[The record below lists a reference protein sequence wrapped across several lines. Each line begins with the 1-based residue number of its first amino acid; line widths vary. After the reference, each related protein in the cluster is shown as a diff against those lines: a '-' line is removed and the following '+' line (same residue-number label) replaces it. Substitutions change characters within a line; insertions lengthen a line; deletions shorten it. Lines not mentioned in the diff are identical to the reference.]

1 MGHWNMTG
9 QSIAGINQEGPAPSL
24 LAADGLASGPP
35 GETSFFTDDTVSI
48 LTSTHE
54 LAQTLL
60 SRTLALKNRESP
72 AASAEGK
79 AGSSCDEDGSNNAA
93 RRKREFID
101 DEKKDES
108 YWDKRRKNNEAAKR
122 SREKRRANDKV
133 LEQRVLGL
141 LEENARLR
149 AELLAFK
156 FRFGLVKDT
165 SELSVLASSSHL
177 CCHQKPN
184 ATHYYHAE
192 PHTPHYNPVYGAQ
205 TVRTL
210 SSQGLS
216 EDPNLPAICSPIA
229 GGPLCKR
236 NRPSPRHSALEQQ
249 QQQEQEHNPNIWSPE
264 VPEGHYANRQ
274 ELPEGLRSL
283 PHKLRFKSP
292 VGCSDNGDAS
302 PTSYGSVSTAL
313 GPNVQ
318 VRCHQQAAWDVQT
331 DIQHPWSHEEAGG
344 GLGLQHQ
351 SSHPACSNPPAP
363 HKPRDGSCV
372 AEDVNLRSQISTLSQ
387 EVAQL
392 KKLLSQQLLGK
403 TP

>member
-1 MGHWNMTG
+1 MTG
-9 QSIAGINQEGPAPSL
+9 QSITGLNQDGPAPSL
-24 LAADGLASGPP
+24 LAGDGVATP
-35 GETSFFTDDTVSI
+35 GETGFFPDDTVSI
-48 LTSTHE
+48 LTSTHQ

-60 SRTLALKNRESP
+60 SRTLALKNRENP

-79 AGSSCDEDGSNNAA
+79 AGSSCDEDGGSNGA

-101 DEKKDES
+101 EEKKDES

-133 LEQRVLGL
+133 LEQRVLSL

-165 SELSVLASSSHL
+165 SELMAPSSHL
-177 CCHQKPN
+177 CCRQTAN
-184 ATHYYHAE
+184 VAHYYHAD
-192 PHTPHYNPVYGAQ
+192 PHTPHYNHVYGAR

-216 EDPNLPAICSPIA
+216 EEPNLPAMCSPNA
-229 GGPLCKR
+229 SGPLCKR
-236 NRPSPRHSALEQQ
+236 NRPSPLPRHQALEQQ
-249 QQQEQEHNPNIWSPE
+249 QQDQEQEHNPHMWPLE
-264 VPEGHYANRQ
+264 VAEGHHTNRP
-274 ELPEGLRSL
+274 EPSEGLKSL

-292 VGCSDNGDAS
+292 GGCGDYGDAS
-302 PTSYGSVSTAL
+302 PTSYGSSFAAL

-318 VRCHQQAAWDVQT
+318 LRYQQQAGCDAYTDVQ
-331 DIQHPWSHEEAGG
+331 PPLSHEEAGG
-344 GLGLQHQ
+344 GLELQHQ
-351 SSHPACSNPPAP
+351 SPHPVRSNPPAP
-363 HKPRDGSCV
+363 QSPRDVTCL
-372 AEDVNLRSQISTLSQ
+372 AEGGNLRSQISTLSQ

-392 KKLLSQQLLGK
+392 KKLLSQQLLCK
-403 TP
+403 TL